1 MTTPTLAD
9 LPLPDDVIW
18 TDELAFSS
26 IAQTITPT
34 LTGAIVVEEN
44 DAAIGRPI
52 TLKGVGPLSL
62 IKQLK
67 NIEAVINHQ
76 MSLVLLDGMTRT
88 VIFKRP
94 GVAATSLL
102 GDFADPSD
110 ADPYEFT
117 LNLLEVA

>member
-26 IAQTITPT
+26 ISQTITPT

>member
-76 MSLVLLDGMTRT
+76 MSLVLLDGITRT

-94 GVAATSLL
+94 GVAATPLL

-110 ADPYEFT
+110 TDPYEFT

>member
-1 MTTPTLAD
+1 MTTPTLDD

-44 DAAIGRPI
+44 DAATGRPI

>member
-88 VIFKRP
+88 DIFKRP

>member
-1 MTTPTLAD
+1 MTTPKLAD

>member
-1 MTTPTLAD
+1 MNTPTLDD
-9 LPLPDDVIW
+9 LLLPDDVIW

-26 IAQTITPT
+26 ISQTITPT

-44 DAAIGRPI
+44 DAVIGRPI
-52 TLKGVGPLSL
+52 TLKGVAPLSL

-76 MSLVLLDGMTRT
+76 MPLVLLDGITRT

-94 GVAATSLL
+94 GVTAISLL
-102 GDFADPSD
+102 GEFADPSD
-110 ADPYEFT
+110 ADPFEFT